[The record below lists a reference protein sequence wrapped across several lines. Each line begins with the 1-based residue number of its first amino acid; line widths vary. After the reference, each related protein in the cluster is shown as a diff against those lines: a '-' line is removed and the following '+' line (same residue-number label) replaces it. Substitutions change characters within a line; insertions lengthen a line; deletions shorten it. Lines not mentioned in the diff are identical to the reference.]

1 MRDVIGQRR
10 LLEKLG
16 EQAIHGDVAHAY
28 ELSGPRSIGKN
39 TVALRL
45 AQTLNCTAEPR
56 IAGGCGACIACMKIE
71 KGIHPD
77 VLMVTRLVDQMERD
91 SSRLTRSSSASNR
104 SAPCSRTSPSVRSR
118 DANASSSST
127 TPPISLSTRKSRC

>member
-10 LLEKLG
+10 FLEKLG
-16 EQAIHGDVAHAY
+16 EQAIRGDVAHAY

-56 IAGGCGACIACMKIE
+56 IAGGTKALHLRKGVGRTCMRMDRASAQYHLSRE
-71 KGIHPD
+71 ALG
-77 VLMVTRLVDQMERD
+77 RLVSLIQIVVGNP
-91 SSRLTRSSSASNR
+91 SSSPAR
-104 SAPCSRTSPSVRSR
+104 MRRAR
-118 DANASSSST
+118 
-127 TPPISLSTRKSRC
+127 

>member
-1 MRDVIGQRR
+1 
-10 LLEKLG
+10 LG
-16 EQAIHGDVAHAY
+16 EQAIRGDVAHAY

-56 IAGGCGACIACMKIE
+56 IAGGCGACVSCMKIE

-77 VLMVTRLVDQMERD
+77 VLMVTRLVDQIEQRGKREGERKAD
-91 SSRLTRSSSASNR
+91 AKLISIEQIRATRSRPRSRSV
-104 SAPCSRTSPSVRSR
+104 SAPARRASRRSR
-118 DANASSSST
+118 RDGPAS
-127 TPPISLSTRKSRC
+127 P